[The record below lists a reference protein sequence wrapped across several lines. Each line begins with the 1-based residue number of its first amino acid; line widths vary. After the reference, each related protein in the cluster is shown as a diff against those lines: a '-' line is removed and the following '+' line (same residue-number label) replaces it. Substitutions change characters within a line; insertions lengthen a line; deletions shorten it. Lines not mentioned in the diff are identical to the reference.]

1 MPQALRRLAL
11 GLLTAWSVSACTSI
25 DGLQRRYIFQPTREI
40 AGTPSDFG
48 FDFVEQ
54 WLPVPRTTSGTRPE
68 RINAWWIPGPAENTC
83 AILYLHGNG
92 WNIGDS
98 AYDTARLRRMGFA
111 VLAIDYRGYGKSE
124 GAFPS
129 ESQVYQD
136 AQIGWD
142 HLKSLQPDARRRFV
156 YGHSLGGA
164 IAIDLATKNADIAGL
179 IVEGS
184 FTSMADM
191 AREVHG
197 LNVLPMDW
205 LLTQRFDSM
214 AKMGSVK
221 MPVLFIH
228 GESDNVI
235 PHSMSERLHAAA
247 QQPKSLLLVP
257 GAGHSSIAVVAWDRY
272 RAALKDFT
280 GKLGC

>member
-1 MPQALRRLAL
+1 MPQAFLRVALLLLA
-11 GLLTAWSVSACTSI
+11 AWSVSACTTL
-25 DGLQRRYIFQPTREI
+25 DGLQRRHIFQPTSEI

-48 FDFVEQ
+48 FDYVEE
-54 WLPVPRTTSGTRPE
+54 WLPVPQAAAGAQPE
-68 RINAWWIPGPAENTC
+68 RINAWWMPGPSADAC

-92 WNIGDS
+92 WNMGDS
-98 AYDTARLRRMGFA
+98 TYDTARLRRIGFA

-136 AQIGWD
+136 AQVGWD
-142 HLKSLQPDARRRFV
+142 RLKQLQPDAARRFV

-164 IAIDLATKNADIAGL
+164 IAIDLAARNPDIAGL

-191 AREVHG
+191 AHEVHG
-197 LNVLPMDW
+197 LGYLPIAW
-205 LLTQRFDSM
+205 LLTQRFDSI
-214 AKMGSVK
+214 AKIGSVK
-221 MPVLFIH
+221 MPVLFVH
-228 GESDNVI
+228 GESDKVI

-247 QQPKSLLLVP
+247 PQPKTLLLVP

-272 RAALKDFT
+272 RAALEGFT